1 MFDLLTACLTDVSF
15 GEGGSRQAEFSQV
28 RKESRRGWWGGGRL
42 RSTTLDLL
50 QSPWPLLL
58 QIES

>member
-28 RKESRRGWWGGGRL
+28 RKESRRGEVVGG
-42 RSTTLDLL
+42 
-50 QSPWPLLL
+50 
-58 QIES
+58 